1 MINDSKKLENM
12 GIKVLDKVERENA
25 IKISGFIS
33 RKLVE
38 TFPKC
43 KFSYTEIYKI
53 LVATPMFYAL
63 FPEGLARV
71 NYFYKNST
79 LYFLKG
85 FDFNDIGRFAFHEC
99 IHRLQ
104 EKRTKHGKVIR
115 FGLCEVNEFSTRGL
129 ALNEGA
135 IQYIVG
141 KAHDKE
147 KKMLQSYGIIY
158 EGNSKYYPLL
168 SNIIKQL
175 AYLIGEDILVD
186 STLRGNDE
194 FEYAII
200 DAIGELT
207 YHKIERK
214 CNEILQLK
222 NCIDVLQG
230 NYEENKELIL
240 MNSNSIKDIYFMV
253 QNRIYTSYFNKKLK
267 STHTIDELNVLEEQF
282 YLYETLIGTN
292 PSYTDFDDYKIDF
305 IKKINK
311 QKELMSLK
319 HTCNCFRKF
328 RY

>member
-1 MINDSKKLENM
+1 MISETKKLESM
-12 GIKVLDKVERENA
+12 SIEVLTEVERENV

-38 TFPKC
+38 AFPKC
-43 KFSYTEIYKI
+43 KFSYTEIYKN

-71 NYFYKNST
+71 NYFYRNST

-85 FDFNDIGRFAFHEC
+85 FDFDDIGRFAFHEC

-115 FGLCEVNEFSTRGL
+115 FGLCEVNEFSIRGL

-168 SNIIKQL
+168 CNIIKQL
-175 AYLIGEDILVD
+175 AYLVGEDILVD
-186 STLRGNDE
+186 STLRGNNE

-200 DAIGELT
+200 DAMGEST
-207 YHKIERK
+207 YRKIERK

-240 MNSNSIKDIYFMV
+240 MNSDSIQDIYFMV
-253 QNRIYTSYFNKKLK
+253 QNKIYTSYFNKKFK
-267 STHTIDELNVLEEQF
+267 AMRTIDELNILEEQF
-282 YLYETLIGTN
+282 YLYETLIGTSQN
-292 PSYTDFDDYKIDF
+292 YKDFDNYKNAF
-305 IKKINK
+305 IKKIKKKK
-311 QKELMSLK
+311 Q
-319 HTCNCFRKF
+319 
-328 RY
+328 